1 MATYHFC
8 MKTGAKGKAAAHACY
23 IVREE
28 KYREKLDLEYAENGN
43 MPEWASGDSREFW
56 KAADRYERANGVAY
70 REMEL
75 ALPREL
81 NPEQRRELVMGFVDE
96 QLGGDFTYTLAIH
109 NPRAAIERGEQPH
122 VHIQFSERKLDGI
135 ERGWEQF
142 FKRANRNAPELGGC
156 AKDERWNGK
165 DRAEHLELLRESWED
180 HVNRAYELAL
190 RPERVCCRS
199 LEARGIEREPER
211 HLGPKLV
218 RDRESVELVRELRGY
233 QRELAL
239 IEWDRAALAVEIE
252 RERVQELSLPVSPQA
267 KVHSPPLP
275 GADHS
280 LRDPAFTSYEDAA
293 QYRDAYIQARSAVI
307 REFYREPLERRKVE
321 ISLEVDRTRKELE
334 RATRERERVEGSWFK
349 VGLAKKKE
357 VELQAEKAFWKISDE
372 HQDLETQLQQ
382 RYPEEWTG
390 RNAGLLERELQK
402 RLGPECSQRFEKALE
417 LTHEH
422 DRQQVLQRLE
432 RQRQRQL
439 QKGLA
444 LGKGRKGP
452 GIGR

>member
-8 MKTGAKGKAAAHACY
+8 MKTGARGKAAAHARY

-28 KYREKLDLEYAENGN
+28 RYREKLDLEYAENGN
-43 MPEWASGDSREFW
+43 MPQWALGDSREFW

-81 NPEQRRELVMGFVDE
+81 DPEQRRELVLGFVAE
-96 QLGGDFTYTLAIH
+96 QLGGDFVYTLAIH
-109 NPRAAIERGEQPH
+109 NPGAAIERGEQPH

-142 FKRANRNAPELGGC
+142 FKRADRSAPELGGC

-165 DRAEHLELLRESWED
+165 DRAEHLEVLRESWEG

-190 RPERVCCRS
+190 RPERVSCRS
-199 LEARGIEREPER
+199 LEAQGIEREPER

-218 RDRESVELVRELRGY
+218 RDRESVDLVRELREY

-239 IEWDRAALAVEIE
+239 IEWDRAALAVEME
-252 RERVQELSLPVSPQA
+252 RERVQELSLSASPAA

-275 GADHS
+275 GEGFP
-280 LRDPAFTSYEDAA
+280 LQQPAFASYEDAA
-293 QYRDAYIQARSAVI
+293 QYRDTYIQARSAVI
-307 REFYREPLERRKVE
+307 QEYYREPLERRQAE
-321 ISLEVDRTRKELE
+321 IRLEVDRTRKELE
-334 RATRERERVEGSWFK
+334 RATRERERIEGSWFRI
-349 VGLAKKKE
+349 GLAKSRE
-357 VELQAEKAFWKISDE
+357 IERQAEKTFWKVNDK
-372 HQDLETQLQQ
+372 HQDLEKELQQ
-382 RYPEEWTG
+382 RYPEEWAG

-402 RLGPECSQRFEKALE
+402 HLGLECSQRFEKALE
-417 LTHEH
+417 LTREH
-422 DRQQVLQRLE
+422 DRQRVLQRLE
-432 RQRQRQL
+432 LKQQRQL

-452 GIGR
+452 GIHR

>member
-28 KYREKLDLEYAENGN
+28 KYRKKLDLEYAENGN
-43 MPEWASGDSREFW
+43 MPEWAGDPREFW
-56 KAADRYERANGVAY
+56 KAADQYERANGVAY
-70 REMEL
+70 REIEL

-81 NPEQRRELVMGFVDE
+81 NPDQRRELVLGFVDE
-96 QLGGDFTYTLAIH
+96 HLGGDFTYTLAIH

-122 VHIQFSERKLDGI
+122 AHIQFSERKLDGI

-142 FKRANRNAPELGGC
+142 FKRANRSAPELGGC

-165 DRAEHLELLRESWED
+165 DRAEHLEVLRESWEQ

-190 RPERVCCRS
+190 RPERVSCRS

-211 HLGPKLV
+211 HLGPKMV
-218 RDRESVELVRELRGY
+218 CDRESVDLVKELRVY

-239 IEWDRAALAVEIE
+239 IEWDRAALVLEIE
-252 RERVQELSLPVSPQA
+252 RERGQELSLSASPPA
-267 KVHSPPLP
+267 KVHSPSLPEEDPPLRNP
-275 GADHS
+275 DFA
-280 LRDPAFTSYEDAA
+280 SYEDAV
-293 QYRDAYIQARSAVI
+293 QYRDAYVQARSAVI
-307 REFYREPLERRKVE
+307 QEYYREPLERRQAE
-321 ISLEVDRTRKELE
+321 IRLEVDRTRKELE

-357 VELQAEKAFWKISDE
+357 VELQAEKTFWKVSDE
-372 HQDLETQLQQ
+372 HQGLEKELQQ
-382 RYPEEWTG
+382 LYPEKWT
-390 RNAGLLERELQK
+390 RMNAGLLERELQK
-402 RLGPECSQRFEKALE
+402 RLGPECGQRFEQALE
-417 LTHEH
+417 LTREH

-432 RQRQRQL
+432 LKRQRQL
-439 QKGLA
+439 GLA

-452 GIGR
+452 GIHR